1 MSRSALLSGYEKLA
15 SLLGRLPGSLQGPI
29 LRELDPIK
37 EIFLRQRPPR
47 IAFLGDPGIELPAL
61 LNALAGHS
69 VLHSPLLPAGW
80 NAISAKGVVEV
91 ADLRTTGSRVAGA
104 APDVYVFLASARSA
118 ATDAYGAVRTAEIV
132 SAAPPREDGSPAG
145 LAVLALGTTEDAAAA
160 LAALAS
166 AGASQSV
173 VFSVSVGAPAGD
185 SPGAFAPHERAALGD
200 RLCDYLP
207 EDAQLETARF
217 LAAHGAQARLAGT
230 VLKAF
235 GAVAAVVGM
244 QPIPLADFPVLLA
257 LQTFMV
263 SLIIYTSG
271 REFSPRLAGEFAASL
286 GINFGAGLLFRE
298 TARAAVK
305 ILPVWGHV
313 ISGGVAGAGTYALG
327 RAAIAYFIEGKTWPS
342 KRSSLTEAS
351 PRLHG

>member
-37 EIFLRQRPPR
+37 EIFLKQRPPR

-61 LNALAGHS
+61 LNALAGRP

-80 NAISAKGVVEV
+80 NAISATGVVEV
-91 ADLRTTGSRVAGA
+91 ADLRTPGSRVAGA
-104 APDVYVFLASARSA
+104 APDVYVFIASARSA
-118 ATDAYGAVRTAEIV
+118 ETDAASAARVAEIL

-145 LAVLALGTTEDAAAA
+145 LVVLALGNSEDAAAA

-173 VFSVSVGAPAGD
+173 VFSASLATAGD
-185 SPGAFAPHERAALGD
+185 SPGAFVPRERAALGD

-257 LQTFMV
+257 LQMFMV
-263 SLIIYTSG
+263 SLIIYASG

-313 ISGGVAGAGTYALG
+313 ISGSVAGAGTYALG

-342 KRSSLTEAS
+342 KRPSLTESS
-351 PRLHG
+351 PRLRG